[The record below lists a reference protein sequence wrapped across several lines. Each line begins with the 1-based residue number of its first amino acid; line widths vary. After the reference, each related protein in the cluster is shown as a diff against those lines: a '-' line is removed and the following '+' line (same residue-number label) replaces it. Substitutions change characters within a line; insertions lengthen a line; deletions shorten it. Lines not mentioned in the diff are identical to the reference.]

1 MRQIGRCEGRACTTA
16 AASVMTR
23 KIISCTRRD
32 WLDDVWST
40 MKNTGVRQIP
50 ILDEN
55 SKPLGIVYAVD
66 AIHALLGEAQNREQ
80 MLHDY
85 VMSVGYH

>member
-1 MRQIGRCEGRACTTA
+1 
-16 AASVMTR
+16 MTR
-23 KIISCTRRD
+23 KIISCTCRD

-40 MKNTGVRQIP
+40 MKNIGVRHIP
-50 ILDEN
+50 ILGEN
-55 SKPLGIVYAVD
+55 SKPLGIVYTVD